1 MFCDVC
7 GERSAVVFLTR
18 IINGQKS
25 EANLCE
31 TCAKQ
36 YKDELKINFG
46 EFSFENFWSG
56 FAGGN
61 PLNFDALNLI
71 MPAEGT
77 STDATDKDTCPTCG
91 ASYEDFRRT
100 GRISC
105 WNCYQQFADRLEPT
119 LKRIHGNISHQGKKL
134 TEKENELDRLR
145 AELRERIQLEE
156 YEQAAVLRDQI
167 KELELQHNDQ
177 A

>member
-31 TCAKQ
+31 TCAKH

-56 FAGGN
+56 LAGAN
-61 PLNFDALNLI
+61 PLNLDLLNI
-71 MPAEGT
+71 NKTAEVR
-77 STDATDKDTCPTCG
+77 SEDATNNDACPTCG

-100 GRISC
+100 GLISC

-119 LKRIHGNISHQGKKL
+119 LKRIHGNVSHQGKKL

-145 AELRERIQLEE
+145 AELREKVQLEE
-156 YEQAAVLRDQI
+156 YEQAVVLRDQI
-167 KELELQHNDQ
+167 KELELQTSD
-177 A
+177 